1 MEQAVCPLVLPH
13 PSRGAQPVL
22 TWLLVISHQPH
33 SCTDPLV
40 GTPWGACG
48 LGAPLSFPGANAEW
62 LLGEY
67 LAGGGKTDSPKR
79 VRAGETDKRD
89 TETEGQGE
97 GEAEIDRQMETE
109 GHRDGGQVGKA
120 GGGGETGTLGRR
132 KSLGE
137 EGGGRREDVL
147 QEKEEQEEGRER
159 GWRGRQG
166 RGERWGGCL
175 GDPLSGD
182 TSSSQVRAGKGE
194 GQGKGPRFPPPR
206 VWLFLLP
213 VKGAVGRAGAGPAG
227 LVLHNRES
235 CTVFT

>member
-1 MEQAVCPLVLPH
+1 M
-13 PSRGAQPVL
+13 
-22 TWLLVISHQPH
+22 
-33 SCTDPLV
+33 
-40 GTPWGACG
+40 
-48 LGAPLSFPGANAEW
+48 
-62 LLGEY
+62 
-67 LAGGGKTDSPKR
+67 
-79 VRAGETDKRD
+79 
-89 TETEGQGE
+89 
-97 GEAEIDRQMETE
+97 
-109 GHRDGGQVGKA
+109 
-120 GGGGETGTLGRR
+120 GRR

-227 LVLHNRES
+227 RPGVTQPGELHRLYITLLSPRKHSLTPGRYPPKCCGLPWGPRLPEMHRPLARPGPLNQTSSPQRPPLRRGEQESHRALQNRLGSKTRRPGE
-235 CTVFT
+235 VGGGWREGAQV